1 MALLDVKNLKVSFK
15 TARGIY
21 NAVKGVSFKIDEG
34 EVFALVGESGAG
46 KSITARAI
54 LRLVGDNSII
64 EGEILWKDRDL
75 LKLDEKEMR
84 KLRGAEIA
92 MVFQNPQMAL
102 NPAFTIKKQ
111 FEEVIK
117 LHNPGLTKDSIIEMM
132 KNLLGLVQ
140 AEHLFSRIDDYPHQ
154 FSVGEAQRIF
164 LGMVLACKPKLL
176 IADEPTSGLDV
187 TVQSEILSLL
197 KDIREKF
204 NTAILLISHDL
215 AIVSSIAS
223 RIAVMYKG
231 EIIECDVPEKI
242 FLEPQHSYTEKL
254 INSIPVPKILFANK
268 INKINNEDSV

>member
-268 INKINNEDSV
+268 INKINNEGSV